1 MSSSGRG
8 EDGVE
13 CGVERVERGFHDDGA
28 CGEGGV
34 CASDEG
40 WFSQELPRP
49 RCCPGAMESTVM
61 ADLKVGMC
69 EGEGENVNGVRVNE
83 VKVGFAPQLSFM
95 QLEFIAFSQRTNDPK
110 YKEKAEKVIKGL
122 YETFPEDGL
131 LPIYI
136 NPLTGT
142 KSSGVITFG
151 AMGDR

>member
-40 WFSQELPRP
+40 WFSQELPTP

-95 QLEFIAFSQRTNDPK
+95 VPYLFTFSSNSCFPYLYFIKN
-110 YKEKAEKVIKGL
+110 L
-122 YETFPEDGL
+122 
-131 LPIYI
+131 
-136 NPLTGT
+136 
-142 KSSGVITFG
+142 
-151 AMGDR
+151 